1 MEAIFGQGEYF
12 DITDDI
18 KDVNGTN
25 LDVEAIKNQ
34 LMEDFSKDKIKKAV
48 DHIELMAE
56 IYGTGI
62 GEIVVKSEVEYAPST
77 QPIPGMQG
85 AAAIG
90 VEEKER
96 IAVKLKPVNP
106 KNFLID
112 PNADSVDDALG
123 VAIESLSQS
132 TKLLRALRRAFI
144 SMWILRWLLKNRI

>member
-1 MEAIFGQGEYF
+1 
-12 DITDDI
+12 
-18 KDVNGTN
+18 
-25 LDVEAIKNQ
+25 
-34 LMEDFSKDKIKKAV
+34 MEDFSKDKIKKAV

-123 VAIESLSQS
+123 VAIEKFVSVHKIVEGIEAGIYKHVDITLAAEEQDLEA
-132 TKLLRALRRAFI
+132 TQDARTFQDDKVKLV
-144 SMWILRWLLKNRI
+144 S